1 MTVYSDLESELPVQ
15 ALYQYPIN
23 MTVCSRHVLRSDG
36 LRSAC
41 FITDRG
47 IGDADDDDGHGI
59 AVLGENMGEGA
70 SIDPLEVVQFE

>member
-15 ALYQYPIN
+15 PPYQYPIN
-23 MTVCSRHVLRSDG
+23 VSVYSRHVLRSDG

-47 IGDADDDDGHGI
+47 IGDADDDGHGI
-59 AVLGENMGEGA
+59 EVPAENMGEGA